1 MTDPWQQQNE
11 SYLTTALAWL
21 RQVLEQQAGISSKGD
36 APPLTAA
43 VLAVD
48 EASET
53 VPALALLSQRFDL
66 SPFEQ
71 KLLLLCAALEL
82 DTQIAALCAKAQDH
96 PQRPYPTF
104 ALALTL
110 FDQPHWTVVMA
121 EGALR
126 HWQLIEVI
134 PNATTPLTVSPLRAD
149 MRVVN
154 YLKGVN
160 CLDDRLAALVSPL
173 VPPSLAELPPSQQ
186 ATVET
191 IVEGLQRSLPH
202 PGPHPILQLLG
213 SDTASAQLI
222 AQATAQQLGLQLY
235 RLPLAQLPTQVN
247 ELTTLARLWQ
257 RETLLL
263 PVALYLDST
272 ELDPKSTQA
281 STLSYFLSRCDGIC
295 FLSTTDKTLPLDRP
309 TLTVEV
315 AKPTPIEQRHTWKT
329 LLGRDSEAIAS
340 QLASQF
346 RLNTTDILEITSL
359 LPSTPLRQQ
368 SDLLNQQSNQELSTP
383 TVHLKQ
389 QANRELSE
397 VEAPLWAACLEKTR
411 PHLDNLA
418 QRIDV
423 KATWDDI
430 VLPDEETALLHQIAD
445 QVRQRSQVYDDWGF
459 RQKMN
464 RGLGVNAL
472 FAGESGT
479 GKTMAAEVIAND
491 LHLHLY
497 RIDLSAVVSKYI
509 GETEKNLRKLFDA
522 AENGGAI
529 LFFDEADAL
538 FGKRSEVKDSHD
550 RYANI
555 EINYLLQ
562 RIEAYRGLAIL
573 ATNLR
578 SSLDTAFLRRLRFIV
593 TFPLPART
601 ERQKLWEK
609 VFPAQTPVAD
619 LDYRRLAKL
628 NLTGGNIHT
637 IAINAAFLAARD
649 QSAIT
654 MHHVLTAARGEYR
667 KLERPINEEDFQL

>member
-1 MTDPWQQQNE
+1 MTEQWQRQNE
-11 SYLTTALAWL
+11 QYLATAIAWI
-21 RQVLEQQAGISSKGD
+21 RQVLERQAGIISEDD
-36 APPLTAA
+36 APILTAD
-43 VLAVD
+43 VLTVH
-48 EASET
+48 ESSEF
-53 VPALALLSQRFDL
+53 VPALVLLSQRFDL

-71 KLLLLCAALEL
+71 SLLLLCAALEL
-82 DTQIAALCAKAQDH
+82 DTQIASLCAKAQDN

-110 FDQPHWTVVMA
+110 FDQPDWSVVMA
-121 EGALR
+121 EGTLR
-126 HWQLIEVI
+126 HWQLIEVTQ
-134 PNATTPLTVSPLRAD
+134 NATTPLTVSPLRAD

-160 CLDDRLAALVSPL
+160 CLDDRLVALVNPL
-173 VPPSLAELPPSQQ
+173 PDNPVSELPPSQQ
-186 ATVET
+186 AKVSE
-191 IVEGLQRSLPH
+191 IIEVLRRSQH
-202 PGPHPILQLLG
+202 CSGPYPVIQLLG
-213 SDTASAQLI
+213 TDTASPKLI
-222 AQATAQQLGLQLY
+222 AQATVEQLGLQLY
-235 RLPLAQLPTQVN
+235 HLPLEQLPTQVT
-247 ELTTLARLWQ
+247 ELTTLARLWH

-263 PVALYLDST
+263 PIALYVDGT
-272 ELDPKSTQA
+272 DIELKSTQA
-281 STLSYFLSRCDGIC
+281 NALKYLISRCHGIC
-295 FLSTTDKTLPLDRP
+295 FLNSSDKGITLDRP
-309 TLTVEV
+309 TVTFEV
-315 AKPTPIEQRHTWKT
+315 AKPTPLEQRQTWQT
-329 LLGRDSEAIAS
+329 LLGKDSEEIAT

-346 RLNTTDILEITSL
+346 RLNTTDILDIATG
-359 LPSTPLRQQ
+359 Q
-368 SDLLNQQSNQELSTP
+368 
-383 TVHLKQ
+383 K
-389 QANRELSE
+389 SE
-397 VEAPLWAACLEKTR
+397 VSSQKPEAREKNPKPLWTACLEKTR

-423 KATWDDI
+423 KATWNDI
-430 VLPDEETALLHQIAD
+430 VLPEEEMTLLHQIAD
-445 QVRQRSQVYDDWGF
+445 QVRQRSRVYDDWGF
-459 RQKMN
+459 RDKMN
-464 RGLGVNAL
+464 RGLGVNAM

-522 AENGGAI
+522 AEDGGAI

-593 TFPLPART
+593 TFPVPSKA

-609 VFPAQTPVAD
+609 VFPKQAPLAD
-619 LDYRRLAKL
+619 LDYRRLARL

-637 IAINAAFLAARD
+637 IAINAAFLAAREH
-649 QSAIT
+649 SAVT
-654 MHHVLTAARGEYR
+654 MNHVLMATRGEYR
-667 KLERPINEEDFQL
+667 KLERPINEEDFRL